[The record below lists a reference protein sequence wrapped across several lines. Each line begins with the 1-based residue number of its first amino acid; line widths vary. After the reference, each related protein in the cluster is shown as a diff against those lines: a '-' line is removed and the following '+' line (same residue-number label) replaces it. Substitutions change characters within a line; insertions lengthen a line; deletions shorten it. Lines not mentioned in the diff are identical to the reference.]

1 MSEQTIM
8 DSIEIV
14 DQVPTESPS
23 ALNEV
28 QDEDEEAIFA
38 APVDDDFGPEISVE
52 TNPGP
57 EPLSLKEAALIL
69 GKSIR
74 ALERSLSGKWG
85 NKLPDGWTA
94 TRRMIGNKEEWQI
107 IPPSDFRYE
116 HILAALRRKEKD
128 SHMQR
133 IQPEDLLRPLRAHF
147 EANDPK
153 EMHGLL
159 KELAYANR
167 ELAEQRKVHLEDL
180 RTLLEL
186 QSSMRLLEVN
196 TGETA
201 KLKAELLEAQKDL
214 VTLRD
219 QYKKF
224 FGLPWWKRIF
234 KRLP

>member
-1 MSEQTIM
+1 MSEQTIT
-8 DSIEIV
+8 DSVEVI
-14 DQVPTESPS
+14 DQVTESP
-23 ALNEV
+23 AQAIEDERDEV
-28 QDEDEEAIFA
+28 IEAEPVDEDL
-38 APVDDDFGPEISVE
+38 GPELSVE
-52 TNPGP
+52 SSHGP

-85 NKLPDGWTA
+85 NKLPDGWSA
-94 TRRMIGNKEEWQI
+94 TRRMVGDKEEWQI
-107 IPPSDFRYE
+107 LPPSDFRYE
-116 HILAALRRKEKD
+116 HILSALRRKEKE
-128 SHMQR
+128 SSMQR
-133 IQPEDLLRPLRAHF
+133 IQPEDLLRPLRPQF
-147 EANDPK
+147 EPSELK

-159 KELAYANR
+159 RELAHANR
-167 ELAEQRKVHLEDL
+167 ELAEQRKVHVEDL

-196 TGETA
+196 AGETA

-214 VTLRD
+214 VCLRD
-219 QYKKF
+219 QYKQF

>member
-1 MSEQTIM
+1 MSEQTITE
-8 DSIEIV
+8 SVEIV
-14 DQVPTESPS
+14 DQVPVESPPE
-23 ALNEV
+23 LMD
-28 QDEDEEAIFA
+28 DESDEAIFA
-38 APVDDDFGPEISVE
+38 EAVDEDGPELSVE
-52 TNPGP
+52 AGHGP

-85 NKLPDGWTA
+85 NKLPDGWSA
-94 TRRMIGNKEEWQI
+94 IRRMVGDQEEWQI
-107 IPPSDFRYE
+107 LPPSDFRYE
-116 HILAALRRKEKD
+116 HILSALRRKEKE
-128 SHMQR
+128 SNLQR
-133 IQPEDLLRPLRAHF
+133 IQPEDLLRPFRAQF
-147 EANDPK
+147 ESNELK
-153 EMHGLL
+153 ENGLL
-159 KELAYANR
+159 RELAYANK

-201 KLKAELLEAQKDL
+201 KLKTELLEAQKDL
-214 VTLRD
+214 VCLRE
-219 QYKKF
+219 QYKQF